1 MGLNTANTH
10 KLTHYPGGRFFF
22 LIVSTFSS
30 LINMN
35 LMWRQWLNISCLE
48 LRLAKFGLSTM
59 LNFSLRHNL
68 QVLATGLYVG
78 TFLSRYFQ
86 VTTGLLPAFFSF
98 QKCVVMQVWPS
109 ANSSSRHALCLP
121 YRFLKFLA
129 NPTYVSTPPLFVVTV
144 VWYTAP
150 SWLHSPGI
158 GQSFFKAFWQ
168 LQCAGGLGWVVAVLL
183 KIFEL
188 CLATMLPILGKHL

>member
-48 LRLAKFGLSTM
+48 LRLARFGLNTM

-98 QKCVVMQVWPS
+98 QKYVVMQVWPS

-121 YRFLKFLA
+121 YRFSKFSA
-129 NPTYVSTPPLFVVTV
+129 NPMYVSAPP
-144 VWYTAP
+144 Y
-150 SWLHSPGI
+150 
-158 GQSFFKAFWQ
+158 
-168 LQCAGGLGWVVAVLL
+168 
-183 KIFEL
+183 EL
-188 CLATMLPILGKHL
+188 IKS